1 MKMRPFDNI
10 ITCSQP
16 RIYIRFLRALL
27 LKSIDHRATIVCTHI
42 ARDRRHWMDGD
53 ETSTESDRTILI
65 ASHSAQCTLEH
76 IHTDIQR
83 MAAFINIFLFA
94 LRFLRVCVSVL
105 RTFLL
110 FSVVLKCS
118 DLLICSVVAWHNFFF
133 VDLPTVRCRWLDWLA
148 PTHRTGDARK
158 TPRTEIVSSPGSY
171 FSACAA
177 ERVSVCVCD
186 KNVN

>member
-27 LKSIDHRATIVCTHI
+27 LKSIDHRATTVCTHI

-94 LRFLRVCVSVL
+94 LRFLRVCL
-105 RTFLL
+105 FCELLCCFQL
-110 FSVVLKCS
+110 FSNAA
-118 DLLICSVVAWHNFFF
+118 ICWYAASSLGTIFFLSIFRPSVAVGSIGLHQ
-133 VDLPTVRCRWLDWLA
+133 LTELA
-148 PTHRTGDARK
+148 MREKHPELRLCHRPVHISLHVPQRGW
-158 TPRTEIVSSPGSY
+158 
-171 FSACAA
+171 
-177 ERVSVCVCD
+177 VCVCAI
-186 KNVN
+186 KM